1 MHPEDVR
8 QVSESLLRLG
18 LLITASEGQVQLLHQ
33 LVQEYAAAAW
43 LAAQPDFAERLA
55 ALVQEV
61 WHRECIL
68 MALWFC
74 RQRYQPAQ
82 LLTLMTTPT
91 LDLQVRLTAGQI
103 LGEIGDPR
111 FPVQAVVRVDQPDR
125 TRQVIAPPLVIIP
138 GGLVWLGES
147 EAAQPDKQPCQ
158 VTVTTFA
165 LAAYPVTNREYQCFI
180 ADGGYEA
187 VEFWTDAGRAWLRG
201 EGQLDPISEAT
212 HRREHQALCVDV
224 EGWLAHRQTTQAL
237 RPEDAES
244 WRELANWSEDEYIE
258 KYVRPLWV
266 KPRRKTAYWHE
277 WHLMQPNQPVVGVNW
292 YEAMAYAAWL
302 AYITGKAYR
311 LLTEA
316 EWEWAAR
323 RNQRIYPWGDVWEAN
338 RCNTNLSSLKH
349 TTPVGIYPQ
358 SATPDGVHDL
368 AGNVNEWTSS
378 LYRPYPYTTGSHENM
393 EANAPRVIRGGSWF
407 EEPSR
412 VRGAARQGSAPL
424 RKSRHVGFR
433 LAQSVGGI

>member
-1 MHPEDVR
+1 
-8 QVSESLLRLG
+8 
-18 LLITASEGQVQLLHQ
+18 
-33 LVQEYAAAAW
+33 
-43 LAAQPDFAERLA
+43 
-55 ALVQEV
+55 
-61 WHRECIL
+61 
-68 MALWFC
+68 
-74 RQRYQPAQ
+74 
-82 LLTLMTTPT
+82 
-91 LDLQVRLTAGQI
+91 
-103 LGEIGDPR
+103 
-111 FPVQAVVRVDQPDR
+111 
-125 TRQVIAPPLVIIP
+125 
-138 GGLVWLGES
+138 
-147 EAAQPDKQPCQ
+147 
-158 VTVTTFA
+158 
-165 LAAYPVTNREYQCFI
+165 
-180 ADGGYEA
+180 
-187 VEFWTDAGRAWLRG
+187 
-201 EGQLDPISEAT
+201 
-212 HRREHQALCVDV
+212 
-224 EGWLAHRQTTQAL
+224 
-237 RPEDAES
+237 
-244 WRELANWSEDEYIE
+244 
-258 KYVRPLWV
+258 
-266 KPRRKTAYWHE
+266 
-277 WHLMQPNQPVVGVNW
+277 MQPNQPVVGVNW

-311 LLTEA
+311 LPTEA